1 MRYLED
7 LQHYEDR
14 YDLSTIELCLKEIGV
29 LQRVADKMVDAKEIQ
44 HLSLEEKERNI
55 NMLAGQRVKSV
66 MLHRYKKR

>member
-14 YDLSTIELCLKEIGV
+14 YDLWTIELCLKEIEI

-44 HLSLEEKERNI
+44 RLSLEEKSETLTCLLDRE
-55 NMLAGQRVKSV
+55 LRA
-66 MLHRYKKR
+66 